1 MDDIKAIVEAS
12 KAWENQD
19 LIACYDWIVE
29 GLKIN
34 YKNYELYLMLGQFYD
49 LFNQDQAYLCY
60 ENALFYCDNHND
72 YMLIR
77 EFRDELISRNNISI
91 KKVTI
96 IILSY
101 NNARMTMDCIES
113 IRNNNDKSS
122 YELVIVD
129 NASTDGIQ
137 DWLTEQ
143 DDIKLIKNKT
153 NLGFPAGCNQG
164 IDIASLESDILLLN
178 NDTIVPP
185 NAIFWLRM
193 GLYENSEI
201 GAVGSVSNYAVNYQR
216 VSDEFQTVEEWINFG
231 VRNNVPNKNAYE
243 VKSWLMGFAM
253 LIKREA
259 LNIVGKLDE
268 RFSPGNYEDN
278 DYSIRLIMHGYKLL
292 MCKNSFIFHY
302 GSKSFEK
309 KPLEYYTLLN
319 VNKKKLEEKWGIDY
333 TSYSVVDS
341 NIINLIQPDKDEFA
355 ILEVGCKLGCTL
367 ARIKSIYP
375 NALVIGTEKSNEL
388 LKMAQNISNVI
399 SVDIEKEGYGELEG
413 INFDCIILDN
423 LTNNFLDLKFILKKL
438 KVILNT
444 KGKIILIVRNKDF
457 IKESFID
464 EEIVSFNLGD
474 IVELI
479 SIINMKIIDI
489 SYIKGVFP
497 KENKY
502 NVQKEMMKDD
512 ITSIAKSFVLIIQ

>member
-77 EFRDELISRNNISI
+77 EFQDELISRNNISI
-91 KKVTI
+91 KKVAI

-319 VNKKKLEEKWGIDY
+319 VNKKKLEEKWKFNYIPYSEIDLNILNLL
-333 TSYSVVDS
+333 TPEKEDFSV
-341 NIINLIQPDKDEFA
+341 
-355 ILEVGCKLGCTL
+355 LEIGCKLGCTL
-367 ARIKSIYP
+367 ARIKSKYP
-375 NALVIGTEKSNEL
+375 NAIVIGIENRSEL
-388 LKMAQNISNVI
+388 YRLAQKVSNVI
-399 SVDIEKEGYGELEG
+399 NIDIEKSYDELDG
-413 INFDCIILDN
+413 QRFDYVVLDN
-423 LTNNFLDLKFILKKL
+423 STNNCLNLKHILERM
-438 KVILNT
+438 KVLLYHG
-444 KGKIILIVRNKDF
+444 GKIILVFEN
-457 IKESFID
+457 KESSNITQGIL
-464 EEIVSFNLGD
+464 EYLND
-474 IVELI
+474 II
-479 SIINMKIIDI
+479 TIIKLNNMKIIDI
-489 SYIKGVFP
+489 SYTKRNFQALGQEKIKDKIFQM
-497 KENKY
+497 NKIY
-502 NVQKEMMKDD
+502 IVICMNN
-512 ITSIAKSFVLIIQ
+512 